1 MTTKETLSDTPS
13 PETKERI
20 LASALV
26 VFGEKGYHNA
36 TMAEIA
42 EEANLGKGT
51 LYWYFSSKEDL
62 FSGMIEQGIQTL
74 AHKLQ
79 SIMGDET
86 LSYSRLLSDFIKE
99 FLYFSHNHRQ
109 LARIFLSGVQGLSNE
124 FRERMHKWHIQFIK
138 VNADLIRRGLK
149 EGFFRPDI
157 EMERVVTAFTGVISA
172 FANRR
177 FLADAGDEIEAETVF
192 ICNLLTDGIGIKDE
206 EGDKF

>member
-1 MTTKETLSDTPS
+1 MTTKETLSNTPS

-20 LASALV
+20 LASALL
-26 VFGEKGYHNA
+26 VFGEKGFHNA

-62 FSGMIEQGIQTL
+62 FSGMIEQGIRNF
-74 AHKLQ
+74 ASKLQ

-86 LSYSRLLSDFIKE
+86 LSYSRLLSEFVRE
-99 FLYFSHNHRQ
+99 FLNFSYNHRQ
-109 LARIFLSGVQGLSNE
+109 LARIFLSGVEGLSNE
-124 FRERMHKWHIQFIK
+124 FRERMHKWRIQFLKI
-138 VNADLIRRGLK
+138 NTDLIRRGLK
-149 EGFFRPDI
+149 TGFFRPDI

-177 FLADAGDEIEAETVF
+177 FLTDAGDEIDAETVF

-206 EGDKF
+206 GGHKC